1 MTAKTIQKA
10 RDLKVVMHELGV
22 GQKDN
27 GDEALEAIADFNKDM
42 RVLAFGVCQI
52 QDQINYVLQENDIL
66 LKWLEDLEQE
76 TITTE
81 EKIISISLNNPI
93 EN

>member
-10 RDLKVVMHELGV
+10 RDFKVIMNELGV
-22 GQKDN
+22 GTKEN

-52 QDQINYVLQENDIL
+52 QD
-66 LKWLEDLEQE
+66 
-76 TITTE
+76 
-81 EKIISISLNNPI
+81 
-93 EN
+93 